1 MRLNFASTYMYKLR
15 FFFCFLVHS
24 IILVIS
30 PKWPH
35 ICSLKHRTLLAKKFA
50 PKLRDMCRNVVKFYP
65 EKFSLNNKFSDL
77 LLENWD
83 FVTKYSFLF
92 LRLKFC

>member
-1 MRLNFASTYMYKLR
+1 MVTRLYFK
-15 FFFCFLVHS
+15 
-24 IILVIS
+24 
-30 PKWPH
+30 
-35 ICSLKHRTLLAKKFA
+35 TLYITGKKIA
-50 PKLRDMCRNVVKFYP
+50 PKLRNMCRNVVKFSL

-77 LLENWD
+77 FLENWE

>member
-1 MRLNFASTYMYKLR
+1 MATRLYFNTLY
-15 FFFCFLVHS
+15 
-24 IILVIS
+24 
-30 PKWPH
+30 
-35 ICSLKHRTLLAKKFA
+35 RTGKKIA
-50 PKLRDMCRNVVKFYP
+50 PKLAEMCPNVVKFSP

-77 LLENWD
+77 FLENWE